1 MKRTLVTTQ
10 RSPRWRE
17 STPLRRVRYATSVF
31 AAVVLATALWPVLQS
46 VRAQGPIG
54 TDNSGSVSAR
64 ASENSESVATPEFD
78 GQRGW
83 FFAILGLLAAAGI
96 FGFHRARVARLVDVE
111 RIRTRI
117 ATDLHDD
124 IGSSLTQIAILSEI
138 ARSRAEVNDPVMADL
153 VEKIAATSRELV
165 DAMSDVVWA
174 INPAEDRLSDLV
186 QRIRRFGADLTD
198 SQNVEFHFRAP
209 GSDQSVVVDADERRE
224 TYLVF
229 KESVN
234 NAIKHSGCTSVESD
248 LAVDDGW
255 LVLRVHDDGHGFD
268 TAAGSDGHGLASM
281 CARARS
287 VGGSFRVDSDPDLG
301 TTETLRLPLGRHNR
315 SWWPTLPRRRTP
327 ATHFRFPRW
336 TFGMRRPARHDGHQQ
351 GWLEHGVASEVDP
364 RSHHR
369 RPA

>member
-1 MKRTLVTTQ
+1 MHDTSDRPRCKRVIRGSALGRCAGWLALAIVIT
-10 RSPRWRE
+10 
-17 STPLRRVRYATSVF
+17 
-31 AAVVLATALWPVLQS
+31 VVLSSSEIAVGIA
-46 VRAQGPIG
+46 
-54 TDNSGSVSAR
+54 SGSFDPQDA
-64 ASENSESVATPEFD
+64 ASENSSREVPPPV
-78 GQRGW
+78 GQSWW
-83 FFAILGLLAAAGI
+83 FFAILGVLAGAGI
-96 FGFHRARVARLVDVE
+96 FGFHRARVARLLEVE

-138 ARSRAEVNDPVMADL
+138 ARSRAEGNDPVMADL

-174 INPAEDRLSDLV
+174 INPTEDRLGDLV
-186 QRIRRFGADLTD
+186 QRIRRFGADLSD

-209 GSDQSVVVDADERRE
+209 SSENGVVVDADERRE

-268 TAAGSDGHGLASM
+268 TDAGSDGHGLASM
-281 CARARS
+281 QARARS
-287 VGGSFRVDSDPDLG
+287 VGGSFCVVSDPDYG
-301 TTETLRLPLGRHNR
+301 TTETLRLPLGSRRR
-315 SWWPTLPRRRTP
+315 SWWTQQRRAP
-327 ATHFRFPRW
+327 VPNTHRRFPRLS
-336 TFGMRRPARHDGHQQ
+336 FGLRRPASQDGQQ
-351 GWLEHGVASEVDP
+351 QRWFERGTAREVDH

>member
-1 MKRTLVTTQ
+1 MHDTSDNPAQRTVHCRAALGRRACCLLASFVVVVALSAPGRAA
-10 RSPRWRE
+10 RSIEPQD
-17 STPLRRVRYATSVF
+17 
-31 AAVVLATALWPVLQS
+31 AAAGNAVETEPPQVGQS
-46 VRAQGPIG
+46 W
-54 TDNSGSVSAR
+54 
-64 ASENSESVATPEFD
+64 
-78 GQRGW
+78 W
-83 FFAILGLLAAAGI
+83 FFAILGVLAGAGV
-96 FGFHRARVARLVDVE
+96 FGFHRARVARLLEVE

-138 ARSRAEVNDPVMADL
+138 ARSRAEANDPVLADL

-174 INPAEDRLSDLV
+174 INPTEDRLGDLV
-186 QRIRRFGADLTD
+186 QRIRRFGADLSD

-209 GSDQSVVVDADERRE
+209 SSENGVVVDADERRE
-224 TYLVF
+224 AYLVF

-268 TAAGSDGHGLASM
+268 TDAGSDGYGLASM
-281 CARARS
+281 QARARS
-287 VGGSFRVDSDPDLG
+287 VGGSFCVVSDPDYG
-301 TTETLRLPLGRHNR
+301 TTETLRMPLGSRRR
-315 SWWPTLPRRRTP
+315 SWWTQRRRVPVSNTQR
-327 ATHFRFPRW
+327 RFPRW
-336 TFGMRRPARHDGHQQ
+336 SFGIRRPASQDEQQ
-351 GWLEHGVASEVDP
+351 QRWFERGTAREVDH

>member
-1 MKRTLVTTQ
+1 MHDTSDNPAQRTVHCRAALGRRACCLLASFVVVVALSAPGRAA
-10 RSPRWRE
+10 RSIEPQD
-17 STPLRRVRYATSVF
+17 
-31 AAVVLATALWPVLQS
+31 AAAGNAVETEPPPVGQS
-46 VRAQGPIG
+46 W
-54 TDNSGSVSAR
+54 
-64 ASENSESVATPEFD
+64 
-78 GQRGW
+78 W
-83 FFAILGLLAAAGI
+83 FFAILGMLAGAGI
-96 FGFHRARVARLVDVE
+96 FGFHRARVARLLEVE

-138 ARSRAEVNDPVMADL
+138 ARSRAEANDPVLADL

-174 INPAEDRLSDLV
+174 INPTEDRLGDLV
-186 QRIRRFGADLTD
+186 QRIRRFGADLSD

-209 GSDQSVVVDADERRE
+209 SSENGVVVDADERRE
-224 TYLVF
+224 AYLVF

-268 TAAGSDGHGLASM
+268 TDAGSDGYGLASM
-281 CARARS
+281 QARARS
-287 VGGSFRVDSDPDLG
+287 VGGSFCVVSDPDYG
-301 TTETLRLPLGRHNR
+301 TTETLRMPLGSRRR
-315 SWWPTLPRRRTP
+315 SWWTQRRRVPVSNTQR
-327 ATHFRFPRW
+327 RFPRW
-336 TFGMRRPARHDGHQQ
+336 SFGIRRPASQDEQQ
-351 GWLEHGVASEVDP
+351 QRWFERGTAREVDH